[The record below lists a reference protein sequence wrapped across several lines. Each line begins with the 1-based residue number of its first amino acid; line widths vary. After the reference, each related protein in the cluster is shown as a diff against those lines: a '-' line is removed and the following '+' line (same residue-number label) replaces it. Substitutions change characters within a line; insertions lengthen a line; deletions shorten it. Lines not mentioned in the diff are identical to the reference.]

1 LYLSIIGN
9 ASYGWNLGTDID
21 EGSEIALQL
30 LNKTH
35 NLSTLL
41 VYNNKQNRV
50 LSLNIITRE
59 DRFAYYCNPPFQI
72 IRGGNKGT
80 IRKVS
85 NLEKKRLTRTQFWR
99 S

>member
-1 LYLSIIGN
+1 MD
-9 ASYGWNLGTDID
+9 GTLWDID
-21 EGSEIALQL
+21 EKAVKIALQL

-50 LSLNIITRE
+50 LSLKNIITRE
-59 DRFAYYCNPPFQI
+59 DRFTFTICNPPFHKSLEEAT
-72 IRGGNKGT
+72 KGT

-85 NLEKKRLTRTQFWR
+85 NLESKKTANPVLNLR